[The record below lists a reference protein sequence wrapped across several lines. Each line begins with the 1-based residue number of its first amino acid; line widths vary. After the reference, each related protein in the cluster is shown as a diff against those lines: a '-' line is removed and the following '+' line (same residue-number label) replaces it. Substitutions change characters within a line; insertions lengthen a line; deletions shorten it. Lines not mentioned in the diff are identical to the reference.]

1 MSAYPLVLEG
11 TGLSAVIAG
20 GGRVATR
27 KAMTLLE
34 AGARVHVVA
43 PVLTPMLEQAFAK
56 HHELRITRAA
66 FTTAHIGD
74 ALLVI
79 VATDDSEANAL
90 IAAQAR
96 ALGKLVNV
104 VSAPDQG
111 NCITPAIHRAG
122 DITLAVTTGRVPT
135 AAARIRDRLGRMV
148 DDRYAAAVRELAQ
161 LRSELLNRGERERWS
176 SASTSLVGDQFCDHV
191 ESGHF
196 ATRLAEWR

>member
-11 TGLSAVIAG
+11 ASLSAVIAG

-27 KAMTLLE
+27 KAITLLD

-43 PVLTPMLEQAFAK
+43 PVITPMLEQAFRT
-56 HHELRITRAA
+56 HHALRVTRAA
-66 FTTAHIGD
+66 FTTAYVAD
-74 ALLVI
+74 AQLVI
-79 VATDDSEANAL
+79 VATDDPEANAL

-96 ALGKLVNV
+96 AMGKLVNV

-135 AAARIRDRLGRMV
+135 AAVRIRDRIGRML

-161 LRSELLNRGERERWS
+161 LRSELLNRGERDRWS
-176 SASTSLVGDQFCDHV
+176 SASTVLVGDEFCDEV
-191 ESGHF
+191 ESGGF
-196 ATRLAEWR
+196 AARLAEWR